1 MQSQERE
8 SSHVFCVR
16 GIDVA
21 TYYEFANDSLNCSNS
36 VVFFALHII
45 VNPYLVSYCQSL
57 NVMLTD
63 CFVIV
68 PVLTL
73 ILMTA
78 VNKNKYKYLS
88 TIVKYIPYIMYV
100 CLFSL
105 ICQLHHGCFCCIDE
119 HKKRQ
124 QQILHQL
131 LTSCNT

>member
-1 MQSQERE
+1 VQSQERE

-21 TYYEFANDSLNCSNS
+21 TYYEFANDFLNCSNS
-36 VVFFALHII
+36 VVFSALHII
-45 VNPYLVSYCQSL
+45 VNPYLVSYYQSL

-88 TIVKYIPYIMYV
+88 TIVKYIP
-100 CLFSL
+100 
-105 ICQLHHGCFCCIDE
+105 
-119 HKKRQ
+119 
-124 QQILHQL
+124 
-131 LTSCNT
+131 